1 MLESPTAPM
10 STQDKGDVPD
20 RPRLG
25 IVWGVFVLSRLY
37 LLLLF
42 MPHFSDLQVYF
53 DYAVRGVDLQQTPY
67 RDFAIEYPPVAY
79 WLMAVPRLLSEEPI
93 TQEVYAD
100 RSRLVRH
107 YSDYATAFRWMMA
120 AVDLAGFLLFLAVIR
135 RRQPSQLVP
144 AAWGYVIA
152 TAALGH
158 FLYDRLDI
166 GLSMLFMTWMY
177 ARVRSGD
184 SHVGRVW
191 NAFSY
196 FALGVSVS
204 FKLIGVVAIPFV
216 LLSDW
221 RQVRADKNAIRA
233 TAPLIVCSIAGAVL
247 PFVLHYSSA
256 GLSPLEFLT
265 FHSERGIQIESSYA
279 SLLLLWSAFG
289 HDVFVQM
296 SHGSADL
303 VSWISPTIATG
314 STFCVLGSL
323 TIPAVWSLTKRSKDH
338 QAAGTQAALLA
349 VLLTL
354 TFSKVFSAQ
363 YLIFAVPM
371 VLLLSSELLPQRAH
385 TYVAVISVFICLLT
399 TIVVPYCWFNTHPF
413 TGVANALGLVPDLH
427 PFPCSVLVLRN
438 VLFALLVGWLGFRLV
453 RTGSTSVSGS

>member
-1 MLESPTAPM
+1 MSATQIISPNE
-10 STQDKGDVPD
+10 PD
-20 RPRLG
+20 ADYVLGRPRLG
-25 IVWGVFVLSRLY
+25 TVWVVFVLSRLY

-42 MPHFSDLQVYF
+42 MPQFSDLQVYF

-93 TQEVYAD
+93 TEEVYAD
-100 RSRLVRH
+100 RSQLVRH
-107 YSDYATAFRWMMA
+107 YSDYAAAFRWIMA

-135 RRQPSQLVP
+135 RRQSCQLVP
-144 AAWGYVIA
+144 AAWGFVIA

-166 GLSMLFMTWMY
+166 ALSLLFMTWMY
-177 ARVRSGD
+177 ARVRSSS
-184 SHVGRVW
+184 SHTGKGW

-196 FALGVSVS
+196 FVLGVSVS

-221 RQVRADKNAIRA
+221 RQARADRNAFRA
-233 TAPLIVCSIAGAVL
+233 TAPLIVCGIAGAVL

-265 FHSERGIQIESSYA
+265 FHGERGIQIESSYA
-279 SLLLLWSAFG
+279 SLLLLWSVFG
-289 HDVFVQM
+289 HGVSVQM

-303 VSWISPTIATG
+303 VSWISPKIATG

-323 TIPAVWSLTKRSKDH
+323 MIPAVWSLTRRSKGD
-338 QAAGTQAALLA
+338 QSAGTKAALLA

-354 TFSKVFSAQ
+354 LFSKVFSAQ
-363 YLIFAVPM
+363 YLIFAVPL
-371 VLLLSSELLPQRAH
+371 VLLLSSELLSRRAH
-385 TYVAVISVFICLLT
+385 TSVAAISVIISLLT
-399 TIVVPYCWFNTHPF
+399 TIVVPYYWFNTHPF
-413 TGVANALGLVPDLH
+413 SGVENPLGLVPDLH
-427 PFPCSVLVLRN
+427 SFPCSLLVLRN
-438 VLFALLVGWLGFRLV
+438 VLFALLVGWLGFSLV
-453 RTGSTSVSGS
+453 RTSRTAVSGS